1 MEERGDAKLHLLS
14 PQMHPAQGRERA
26 LSSNA
31 PGAGEGEGWSAVEK
45 RRRRRRGRRGDG
57 GGTGE
62 EAILHRRGHH

>member
-1 MEERGDAKLHLLS
+1 MLWRREGMQNYISSLLKCI
-14 PQMHPAQGRERA
+14 RRR
-26 LSSNA
+26 
-31 PGAGEGEGWSAVEK
+31 EGEGWSAVEK